1 MKSRIISRYE
11 SLGDAVSSL
20 VTVMQELQTIKD
32 GVFQQTVT
40 RAREMY
46 FTDRK
51 AYAWAKRSLPA
62 VTFSASFGEARQ
74 SQFLIAY
81 SHLIIIDIDGMDEEE
96 LLSMKAVIF
105 NDPFTIAIWVSPSGR
120 GLKFLVEV
128 TSGASNHKNAYNQVV
143 TYFRKYADKI
153 DFSGSDI
160 TRLCFT
166 SSDKDLLLKED
177 YKVFEVQEERIKD
190 LKGPQLKRSDKVLL
204 FGTYNRNKFR
214 DRELVTRVI
223 EYLTKNDLSIT
234 GTYDSWFKIALAI
247 SNTFTIDVGM
257 EFFLAL
263 CRLDHQLHDE
273 ERSIALLEY
282 CYLNRRINQIGLG
295 TLLYFAKGQ
304 GFVAKK

>member
-1 MKSRIISRYE
+1 M
-11 SLGDAVSSL
+11 GDAVSTL

-32 GVFQQTVT
+32 CVFQQTVT

-51 AYAWAKRSLPA
+51 AYAWAKKSLPA

-74 SQFLIAY
+74 SQYLIAY
-81 SHLIIIDIDGMDEEE
+81 SHLIVIDIDGMDEEE
-96 LLSMKAVIF
+96 LLGMKALIF
-105 NDPFTIAIWVSPSGR
+105 SDPFTIAIWISPSGR

-128 TSGASNHKNAYNQVV
+128 TSGADNHRDAYGQVV
-143 TYFRKYADKI
+143 AYFRKYADKI

-177 YKVFEVQEERIKD
+177 YKVFEVQAQTIKD
-190 LKGPQLKRSDKVLL
+190 LKVLRLKRSDRTLL
-204 FGTYNRNKFR
+204 FGTYGRNKFG
-214 DRELVTRVI
+214 DREQVTRVI
-223 EYLTKNDLSIT
+223 EYLTKHELSIT
-234 GTYDSWFKIALAI
+234 GTYESWFKVALAI

-263 CRLDHQLHDE
+263 CRLDQELHDE
-273 ERSIALLEY
+273 ERSMALLEY
-282 CYLNRRINQIGLG
+282 CYLNRRVNQVGLG
-295 TLLYFAKGQ
+295 TLLYFAKRQ
-304 GFVAKK
+304 GFIVKK